1 MSEEQKV
8 REERKPDSELRN
20 GKGQLPPTTPQT
32 ISVEQIIGSYPIDR
46 ERVRDTL
53 LVSISTNLTRIAN
66 SLEGMLRLKVARIEE
81 KKVREEVERTTKE
94 EIKP

>member
-8 REERKPDSELRN
+8 KKEVKQKEAHQDKPN
-20 GKGQLPPTTPQT
+20 LPDTQS